1 MIKRRKDQTLTYE
14 YNKNGEAAFSLYNL
28 KEFDGIALYGVMT
41 MGPNLETSEEY
52 RPYFKETKK
61 IFDTVSERYG
71 YATDTP
77 VLSMGMSDSYV
88 TAIEEGAT
96 LVRVGRRLF
105 KK

>member
-1 MIKRRKDQTLTYE
+1 
-14 YNKNGEAAFSLYNL
+14 
-28 KEFDGIALYGVMT
+28 

-52 RPYFKETKK
+52 RPYFRITKE
-61 IFDTVSERYG
+61 IFDAIAARFG
-71 YATDTP
+71 YETDAP